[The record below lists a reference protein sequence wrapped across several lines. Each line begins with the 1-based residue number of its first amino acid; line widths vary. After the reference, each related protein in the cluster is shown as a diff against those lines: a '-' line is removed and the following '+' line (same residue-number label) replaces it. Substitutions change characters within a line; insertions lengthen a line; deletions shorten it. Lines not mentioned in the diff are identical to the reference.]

1 MVYSSEEEITL
12 AEARQLMYGAKKI
25 KLWEEDDAKFENDV
39 LHAWYWYGHSRWD
52 EAIDFSDEGVKTTE
66 PTRIFKEGNK
76 LWFLGYKNSCTGDSW
91 FHIELL

>member
-1 MVYSSEEEITL
+1 MEHEEEITL

-52 EAIDFSDEGVKTTE
+52 EAIDFSDGGVKTTAQAK
-66 PTRIFKEGNK
+66 ILKEGNK
-76 LWFLGYKNSCTGDSW
+76 LWFLGYKNSCTDDSW
-91 FHIELL
+91 FCIVLL